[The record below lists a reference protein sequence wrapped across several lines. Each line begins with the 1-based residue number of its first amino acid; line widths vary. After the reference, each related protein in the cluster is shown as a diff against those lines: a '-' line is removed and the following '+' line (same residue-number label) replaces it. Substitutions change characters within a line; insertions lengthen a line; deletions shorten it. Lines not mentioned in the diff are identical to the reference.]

1 MSPIAKKLLSDAYQN
16 YLKTGDFDFTYQ
28 SKDSDD
34 LYYAVEAAR
43 QLYEENLID
52 TDLDFIVSR
61 SVTRIPM
68 TSLSFSFAITE
79 KGCQKF

>member
-1 MSPIAKKLLSDAYQN
+1 MSPIAKKLLSAAHEN
-16 YLKTGDFDFTYQ
+16 YLKTGNTEFTYQ
-28 SKDSDD
+28 CADSNDF
-34 LYYAVEAAR
+34 YYAVEAAR

-68 TSLSFSFAITE
+68 TSLCFSFAITE